1 VFLPPACYSLDV
13 ENAWI
18 TRIAKF
24 ANGVN
29 TMKKLTN
36 WIKRHQIAAF
46 YLLAF
51 AISWGLAF
59 SYDAVVNRD
68 QFLLLPMAF
77 MAICGPGLAGI
88 IISTVT
94 NTRPKQGARKA
105 FWIAFLAAWFVSAL
119 VFIVNLKFIEQIPL
133 SPAVVGLCTIAVV
146 PVAFV
151 IASAYS
157 RNPSVRSYLA
167 SLVRLRGVLGWTLV
181 ALLFLPA
188 LFLISIPI
196 SAFLNH
202 QPNQTYQFPAIS
214 PSLFGLVAVKF
225 LYQLFFFN
233 ATGEETGWRGFVLPR
248 LQARISP
255 MIAALLIGF
264 LWASWHFLFWRF
276 DGRPVMTMAFWIEMW
291 TAHILASFLL
301 VWMCN
306 RAKGSIL
313 VAGIAH
319 AAMNTVQ
326 AFAPSGNLLLP
337 ILSVA
342 ALLVIL
348 VDRMWQK
355 LPTDHPAV
363 YQELNSFH
371 LEKENKKKILEV
383 SHV

>member
-1 VFLPPACYSLDV
+1 
-13 ENAWI
+13 
-18 TRIAKF
+18 
-24 ANGVN
+24 
-29 TMKKLTN
+29 MKKLTN

-46 YLLAF
+46 YLFAF

-68 QFLLLPMAF
+68 QFLLLPITF

-119 VFIVNLKFIEQIPL
+119 ICIANLKFIEQIPL
-133 SPAVVGLCTIAVV
+133 SPAVIGLFTIAVV

-181 ALLFLPA
+181 ALLLLPA
-188 LFLISIPI
+188 LFLISVPI
-196 SAFLNH
+196 SAFLNG
-202 QPNQTYQFPAIS
+202 QPNLTYQFPALS
-214 PSLFGLVAVKF
+214 SSLFGLVAVKF

-248 LQARISP
+248 LQTRISP
-255 MIAALLIGF
+255 LIASLIIGF
-264 LWASWHFLFWRF
+264 FWASWHFLFWRF
-276 DGRPVMTMAFWIEMW
+276 DGRPVMKMAFWIEMW
-291 TAHILASFLL
+291 TAHILVSFLI

-355 LPTDHPAV
+355 LPADHPAV
-363 YQELNSFH
+363 YQELSSFH